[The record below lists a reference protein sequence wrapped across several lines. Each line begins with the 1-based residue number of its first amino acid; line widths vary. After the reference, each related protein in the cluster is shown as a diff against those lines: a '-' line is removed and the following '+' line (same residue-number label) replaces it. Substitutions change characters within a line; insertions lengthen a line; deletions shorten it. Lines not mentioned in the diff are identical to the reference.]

1 MSDKLMVLGI
11 VVLAYG
17 LFCVSVGL
25 FKTPKAV
32 WIMGKIEGFKK
43 ILGDVGTQVF
53 LTVWGAAALGLGA
66 WLAFFR

>member
-1 MSDKLMVLGI
+1 MDKFLVLGI
-11 VVLAYG
+11 VVLTYG
-17 LFCVSVGL
+17 LSCILIGL

-32 WIMGKIEGFKK
+32 WNMGKIEGFKK